1 MVKEFSHN
9 AWSSTRVPLIISCMP
24 DLNVVV
30 APLIPVQSGPVE
42 DEIVPGSS

>member
-9 AWSSTRVPLIISCMP
+9 ALSPTTLVNSSMP
-24 DLNVVV
+24 DINVVV

-42 DEIVPGSS
+42 DEIVPGTS